1 MRDIAPW
8 AGRLKERWH
17 IVRTYGGATAEQR
30 TSLRRRRLMESGLEL
45 FSSRGYAHT
54 SISAVLRH
62 AGLKDRYFTESFSS
76 LDDLMAALM
85 RDIYE
90 EQVTRCAEAIGTD
103 QPLRDRARNMID
115 VIVGLPLQD
124 PRKGRVKLAESL
136 GAGPLTARERRLG
149 LRRMSGL
156 VDSLLREGLHDPRID
171 TATMSVAVV
180 GAVSEMLLSWF
191 NGVLDISREELV
203 DQGLLLFEAITCMPG
218 GAPSVA

>member
-1 MRDIAPW
+1 
-8 AGRLKERWH
+8 
-17 IVRTYGGATAEQR
+17 
-30 TSLRRRRLMESGLEL
+30 MESGLEL
-45 FSSRGYAHT
+45 FSSQGYAHT

-62 AGLKDRYFTESFSS
+62 ARLKDRYFTESFSS

-85 RDIYE
+85 KDIYE

-149 LRRMSGL
+149 LQRMSGL

-171 TATMSVAVV
+171 TTTMSVAVV

-203 DQGLLLFEAITCMPG
+203 DQGLLLFEAITCMSG

>member
-1 MRDIAPW
+1 M
-8 AGRLKERWH
+8 
-17 IVRTYGGATAEQR
+17 RTYGGATAEQR
-30 TSLRRRRLMESGLEL
+30 ASLRRRCLMESGLEL
-45 FSSRGYAHT
+45 FSTQGYART

-62 AGLKDRYFTESFSS
+62 AGLKDRYFAESFAS

-90 EQVTRCAEAIGTD
+90 EQISRCAEAIATD

-115 VIVGLPLQD
+115 LIAGLPLED
-124 PRKGRVKLAESL
+124 PRKGRVKLTESL

-149 LRRMSGL
+149 LQRMSGL

-171 TATMSVAVV
+171 TATLSVAVV

-191 NGVLDISREELV
+191 NGDLGISREELV
-203 DQGLLLFEAITCMPG
+203 DQGLVLFEAITEH
-218 GAPSVA
+218 ASATSRE

>member
-1 MRDIAPW
+1 M
-8 AGRLKERWH
+8 
-17 IVRTYGGATAEQR
+17 RTYGGATAEQR
-30 TSLRRRRLMESGLEL
+30 ASLRRRRLMESGLEL
-45 FSSRGYAHT
+45 FSTQGYART

-62 AGLKDRYFTESFSS
+62 AGLKDRYFAESFAS

-90 EQVTRCAEAIGTD
+90 EQITRCSEAIATD

-115 VIVGLPLQD
+115 VITGLPLED

-149 LRRMSGL
+149 LQRMSGL
-156 VDSLLREGLHDPRID
+156 VDSLLREELHDPRID
-171 TATMSVAVV
+171 TATLSVAVV

-191 NGVLDISREELV
+191 NGDLGISREELV
-203 DQGLLLFEAITCMPG
+203 DQGLLLFEAITEHASATPRE
-218 GAPSVA
+218 